1 MSACVWIVINSCFYS
16 CCPPARLKDAY
27 RTAKGTEMIAAIVQP
42 GVDVKHTFNPASY
55 FSERDR
61 GLILG
66 DAFEG
71 RRRAFSIG
79 FIGRLA
85 PGNIP
90 N

>member
-1 MSACVWIVINSCFYS
+1 
-16 CCPPARLKDAY
+16 
-27 RTAKGTEMIAAIVQP
+27 MITAIVQP
-42 GVDVKHTFNPASY
+42 GVDVWHTFNPATY

-61 GLILG
+61 GEILG

-85 PGNIP
+85 PGNRYIESV
-90 N
+90 